1 MVGSN
6 GNDFVSVLGTNA
18 NRDWFQNKIGEKI
31 TLVDSGGT
39 TILNSINI
47 KDVRRDE
54 FSDVSED
61 YRVYVDATL
70 GANYSSNTGT
80 YEVKVKRFHC
90 NGYLDCNKTVME
102 NAKELLAN
110 MRGIF
115 LYVDGKY
122 ELQIEDTGSSTF
134 SITDDHIIADAGIS
148 VDYGNKD
155 QRANKVVVEFFNAN
169 KKYELDTAT
178 VLHSATTDANDFTSD
193 DGGEEL
199 EVKAEFPYI
208 RSIYCT

>member
-1 MVGSN
+1 M
-6 GNDFVSVLGTNA
+6 LKYK
-18 NRDWFQNKIGEKI
+18 RCK
-31 TLVDSGGT
+31 
-39 TILNSINI
+39 
-47 KDVRRDE
+47 RDE
-54 FSDVSED
+54 FFDVSED

-80 YEVKVKRFHC
+80 YLLKVKRFHC
-90 NGYLDCNKTVME
+90 NGYLDCNKSVMD

-115 LYVDGKY
+115 RYVDGKY
-122 ELQIEDTGSSTF
+122 ELEIEDTGSSTF
-134 SITDDHIIADAGIS
+134 SITDDHVIADAGIN

-155 QRANKVVVEFFNAN
+155 QRANKVVVEFFNGN

-178 VLHSATTDANDFTSD
+178 VLHDATTDANDFTSD
-193 DGGEEL
+193 DGNEEL

-208 RSIYCT
+208 TDPYIAHNMGKAIFNKKQKSNYYAVFRNS